1 MPIKKTTI
9 VTYLL
14 LIFITNA
21 TGQTINPAFN
31 KNLKYLEMFAVS
43 NYKGELND
51 YDSNYVVKAN
61 HIPPQDI
68 LAGTWK
74 YQNGNEVFVLLLWRV
89 TDGYR
94 GHYKKITVDANGNQ
108 TTEVF
113 NSDKS
118 IGTSTKNWPFVIYS
132 SNMSQNYVI
141 GGTFRD
147 NTVIH
152 PSNGCGFI
160 EGGFKMQILN
170 PNCYD
175 SFGNNS
181 CALQAQ
187 WTVKKDQGLIDPNEP
202 DFSVPKNVVLT
213 KQ

>member
-1 MPIKKTTI
+1 MIQILKLLNVLLEHNFKNKRMKKIITI
-9 VTYLL
+9 FFLA
-14 LIFITNA
+14 IA
-21 TGQTINPAFN
+21 TSSFMN
-31 KNLKYLEMFAVS
+31 KELKQNFVNQIS
-43 NYKGELND
+43 
-51 YDSNYVVKAN
+51 
-61 HIPPQDI
+61 PRDI

-74 YQNGNEVFVLLLWRV
+74 YQNGNEVFVIILWRV

-94 GHYKKITVDANGNQ
+94 GHYKKIVVDANGNQ
-108 TTEVF
+108 TREIF

-118 IGTSTKNWPFVIYS
+118 IGTSSKNWPYVIYS
-132 SNMSQNYVI
+132 SDMSQNYVI
-141 GGTFRD
+141 GGTFKD

-152 PSNGCGFI
+152 PSNGGVFI